1 MKILRGITKTLFF
14 IFLLLDCAIFTM
26 IYMVGNQ
33 VSDSYKINQGET
45 LTLNTSVPVKAIYNN
60 TSAVDSKAYQVGETF
75 TVDLK
80 IFGVIPFSTADVEVV
95 DDMYAAVLGTPFGMK
110 IYTEGVLV
118 IELTDINTHNGLI
131 NPASEAGIKTGDY
144 IESVNGH
151 QITCNEDL
159 SYLVEQSGG
168 SALNFKINRDGK
180 KINIKVKPQK
190 NADDGM
196 WRLGI
201 WVRDSSAGIGTLTF
215 YSPSTNIVC
224 GLGHG
229 ICDDDTDTL
238 LTVERG
244 EMVNAQIVSV
254 NKGAAGTPGELKGKF
269 TFDTIADIALNSDC
283 GIYGKL
289 KGSLQVANLTEI
301 ALKQEVEDGEAQ
313 ILCTTS
319 GDTAKLYSCNIK
331 KRPANYLSKT
341 QNFVVTVTDKE
352 LLNATGGIVQGMSGS
367 PILQNGKLI
376 GAVTHVLVDNP
387 EKGYGIF
394 AENMLETAQGV
405 AEEQQMK
412 EAS

>member
-1 MKILRGITKTLFF
+1 MKFLRGTVKFLFF
-14 IFLLLDCAIFTM
+14 VFLMLDCAVFTL

-33 VSDSYKINQGET
+33 VSDTYKINQGET
-45 LTLNTSVPVKAIYNN
+45 LTLNTSVPVKAIYKN
-60 TSAVDSKAYQVGETF
+60 TSAVDSKTYQVGETF

-80 IFGVIPFSTADVEVV
+80 IFGVIPFSTADVQVV

-118 IELTDINTHNGLI
+118 IELSDINTKNGTV
-131 NPASEAGIKTGDY
+131 NPAKQAGIRVGDY
-144 IESVNGH
+144 IESVNGEKV
-151 QITCNEDL
+151 TCNEDL
-159 SYLVEQSGG
+159 SYLVEASGG
-168 SALNFKINRDGK
+168 QALNFKINRDGK
-180 KINIKVKPQK
+180 TVYIKAKPQK
-190 NADDGM
+190 SSDDDM

-229 ICDDDTDTL
+229 ICDDDTETL

-254 NKGAAGTPGELKGKF
+254 TKGAAGSPGELKGKF
-269 TFDTIADIALNSDC
+269 TFDSIADIELNSDC
-283 GIYGKL
+283 GIYGTL

-319 GDTAKLYSCNIK
+319 GDTAKLYSCTIK
-331 KRPANYLSKT
+331 KRTANYLSKT
-341 QNFVVTVTDKE
+341 QNFIVTVTDKE
-352 LLNATGGIVQGMSGS
+352 LLSATGGIVQGMSGS
-367 PILQNGKLI
+367 PILQDGKII
-376 GAVTHVLVDNP
+376 GAVTHVLVSDP
-387 EKGYGIF
+387 EVGYGIF
-394 AENMLETAQGV
+394 IENMLEA
-405 AEEQQMK
+405 
-412 EAS
+412 AS

>member
-1 MKILRGITKTLFF
+1 MKFLRGIVKTLFF
-14 IFLLLDCAIFTM
+14 IFLLLDCAVFTL

-45 LTLNTSVPVKAIYNN
+45 LTLNTSVPVKAIFSN
-60 TSAVDSKAYQVGETF
+60 TSAVDSKTYQVGETF
-75 TVDLK
+75 KVDLK

-118 IELTDINTHNGLI
+118 IELTDINAQNGLT
-131 NPASEAGIKTGDY
+131 NPAAEAGIKVGDY
-144 IESVNGH
+144 IESVNG
-151 QITCNEDL
+151 QEITCNEDL
-159 SYLVEQSGG
+159 SYLVEKSGG
-168 SALNFKINRDGK
+168 EALSFKIKRGSK
-180 KINIKVKPQK
+180 SINIKAKPEMSI
-190 NADDGM
+190 DDGM

-215 YSPSTNIVC
+215 YSPSTNMVC

-254 NKGAAGTPGELKGKF
+254 TKGAAGSPGELKGKF
-269 TFDTIADIALNSDC
+269 TFDTIADISLNSNC
-283 GIYGKL
+283 GVYGKL
-289 KGSLQVANLTEI
+289 KGSVNVANLTEI

-313 ILCTTS
+313 ILCTTE
-319 GDTAKLYSCNIK
+319 GDTAKLYSCTIK
-331 KRPANYLSKT
+331 KRTANYLSKT

-352 LLNATGGIVQGMSGS
+352 LLSTTGGIVQGMSGS

-376 GAVTHVLVDNP
+376 GAVTHVLVDDAT
-387 EKGYGIF
+387 KGYGIF
-394 AENMLETAQGV
+394 AENMLETAQSV
-405 AEEQQMK
+405 AEEKLK

>member
-1 MKILRGITKTLFF
+1 MKILRVITKTLFF

-60 TSAVDSKAYQVGETF
+60 TTAVDSKTYQVGETF

-131 NPASEAGIKTGDY
+131 NPASEAGIKIGDY

-151 QITCNEDL
+151 EITCNEDL

-215 YSPSTNIVC
+215 YSPSTNVVC

-229 ICDDDTDTL
+229 ICDDDTDVL
-238 LTVERG
+238 LMVERG
-244 EMVNAQIVSV
+244 EMVNAQITSV

-301 ALKQEVEDGEAQ
+301 ALKQEVQDGEAQ

-367 PILQNGKLI
+367 PIIQNGKLV
-376 GAVTHVLVDNP
+376 GAVTHVLIDEP
-387 EKGYGIF
+387 TKGYGIF
-394 AENMLETAQGV
+394 AENMLETAQSV
-405 AEEQQMK
+405 AESNKLK